1 MFEKGIFRILKK
13 PIDIEE
19 VDVDLVVV
27 VITNKYSINEKCF
40 KFFIGDMNNSEDN
53 ITVNHINLPKL
64 NWTFKKFWKSEIY
77 SIPTWGKTYI

>member
-1 MFEKGIFRILKK
+1 MSHKEMFEKSIFRILKK

-64 NWTFKKFWKSEIY
+64 NWTFKKF
-77 SIPTWGKTYI
+77 

>member
-1 MFEKGIFRILKK
+1 MSHKEMFEKGIFRILKK

-64 NWTFKKFWKSEIY
+64 NWTFKKF
-77 SIPTWGKTYI
+77 

>member
-1 MFEKGIFRILKK
+1 MSHKEMFEKGIFRILKK

-27 VITNKYSINEKCF
+27 VTTNKYSINEKCF

-64 NWTFKKFWKSEIY
+64 NWTFKKF
-77 SIPTWGKTYI
+77 